1 MKHLIIALTVCA
13 ALAYNTHLNAME
25 TAATAVESTKPMPA
39 IQFLTMLDKIKA
51 QVDTGTYGAQGASER
66 NSLEAAVKATS
77 QSEEDQK
84 ARWQRLFAI
93 LNDNKTGFSGL
104 ILTAV
109 NKLVNNPDRTRAQN
123 NELEA
128 LRMLLD
134 EIINADDSHGSNNL
148 RIRQYLE
155 EARTQILNGELLNAV
170 QKLVRSSHRTPAEN
184 EKLTAL
190 KMLFREKFTAAE

>member
-1 MKHLIIALTVCA
+1 
-13 ALAYNTHLNAME
+13 ME